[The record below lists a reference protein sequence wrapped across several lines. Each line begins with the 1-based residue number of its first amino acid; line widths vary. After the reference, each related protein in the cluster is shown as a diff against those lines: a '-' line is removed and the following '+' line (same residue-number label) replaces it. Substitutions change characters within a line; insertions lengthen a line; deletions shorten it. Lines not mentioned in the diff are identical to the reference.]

1 MTRIT
6 IHPIAGRLLA
16 RLTCLIDQLRQ
27 SRHRW
32 QRPLLAFATAVLIV
46 GCGISI
52 INLDVRLS
60 DLSIAPLLAIILL
73 IIPASIAYSALNMML
88 MGHAAKVPLDFRL
101 GVKVSVFAQIAELLP
116 IPGGVMVR
124 TAALVRAGG
133 STGRSAK
140 LVIAFSLLW
149 IACGALGA
157 GLALAELGWP
167 AHALTV
173 TGAVSALVICGW
185 LTARFGLQVAV
196 AAAALRL
203 LGVSLVAWR
212 LMLAFA
218 VIGVA
223 LPWLDSATFAF
234 ATILGSAASLV
245 PGGLGVSEGLSALV
259 ANPAG
264 VAPAAAFLAAAL
276 SRLLGFG
283 VNILLAAV
291 YVLAGKASFPEP
303 SIG

>member
-1 MTRIT
+1 MKPTT

-16 RLTCLIDQLRQ
+16 KLTCLIDRVRH
-27 SRHRW
+27 SRRRW
-32 QRPLLAFATAVLIV
+32 QRPLLAFATAALIG

-52 INLDVRLS
+52 VNLDLRLS
-60 DLSIAPLLAIILL
+60 DLSIAPLMAIVLL

-88 MGHAAKVPLDFRL
+88 MGHAARVPFDFRL
-101 GVKVSVFAQIAELLP
+101 GVKVSVFAQVAELLP
-116 IPGGVMVR
+116 IPGGVIVR

-149 IACGALGA
+149 IACGAVGA
-157 GLALAELGWP
+157 GLALAGLGWP
-167 AHALTV
+167 AHALTA
-173 TGAVSALVICGW
+173 TGAASALVICGW
-185 LTARFGLQVAV
+185 LTARFGLQVAI

-245 PGGLGVSEGLSALV
+245 PAGLGVSEGLSALV
-259 ANPAG
+259 AKPAG

-283 VNILLAAV
+283 VNTLLALV
-291 YVLAGKASFPEP
+291 YVVTSKAAHPEP
-303 SIG
+303 SLG